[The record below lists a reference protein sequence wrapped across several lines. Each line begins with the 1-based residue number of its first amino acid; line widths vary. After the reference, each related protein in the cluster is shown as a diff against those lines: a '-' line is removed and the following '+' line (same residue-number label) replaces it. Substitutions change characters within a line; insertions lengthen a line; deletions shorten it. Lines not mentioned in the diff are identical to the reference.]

1 MWHVFFFT
9 FYSEAF
15 FRDFTH
21 SMLLLQNFNHNSN
34 LYTDVNKY
42 RHYKFSRKTELFSAD
57 MQKEI
62 HGEANSRFSH
72 YLLRKR
78 PHYKN

>member
-1 MWHVFFFT
+1 MFFST
-9 FYSEAF
+9 FYSEAL
-15 FRDFTH
+15 FRVFIN
-21 SMLLLQNFNHNSN
+21 SVLLLQDFEHNYN
-34 LYTDVNKY
+34 GYTDVNKH

-57 MQKEI
+57 KQKEL
-62 HGEANSRFSH
+62 HDEAKSRFSH